1 MLVFGSF
8 REKPK
13 SVVWGIVV
21 KGILALMSVSSRGFR
36 ARVWGLGAA
45 IVVAAA
51 ARASADIE
59 ENFIVG
65 LVIVCIFR
73 YNIVLWS

>member
-13 SVVWGIVV
+13 SVVCGIVV

-36 ARVWGLGAA
+36 APGWGLGAA

-51 ARASADIE
+51 AKASADIE

-65 LVIVCIFR
+65 LVFVCIFR
-73 YNIVLWS
+73 YNILLWS

>member
-1 MLVFGSF
+1 VLVFGSF

-21 KGILALMSVSSRGFR
+21 KGILALTLMSSRGFR
-36 ARVWGLGAA
+36 APVWGLGAA

-51 ARASADIE
+51 ARARAGIE
-59 ENFIVG
+59 ENFILLAWFLFV
-65 LVIVCIFR
+65 F
-73 YNIVLWS
+73 

>member
-8 REKPK
+8 RENPK

-21 KGILALMSVSSRGFR
+21 KGMLALTSVSSRGFR
-36 ARVWGLGAA
+36 APVWGLGAA

-59 ENFIVG
+59 ENFIV
-65 LVIVCIFR
+65 LAWF
-73 YNIVLWS
+73 LFLF